1 MDHGVVSPALK
12 RAAGFAGAAL
22 CVLAAVLLLRRGVQ
36 LGDVLVERLTKISVA
51 AFGVALV
58 FYCVGAAALGFAW
71 VLLARAAT
79 ASPVRARPLFVA
91 HLRSQ
96 LAKYLP
102 GNVFHFAYRHVAAR
116 REGLGH
122 RALGG
127 ALAFESILLVAA
139 AATLASGVASDPR
152 LDAVTPWLRWVVH
165 AAPLMAIALALAG
178 SFAMRRLGS
187 ADARPS
193 RTLSTFAAVF
203 AIDAGFFLLAAG
215 ALRLLCE
222 QPDLLP
228 FAAWCGWLAL
238 AWIAGY
244 VTPGAPGGLGLR
256 EAVLVL
262 GLGPVLG
269 EAEALAIA
277 FAYRLVTIGADALLA
292 GIGFGLR
299 DRAETS
305 A

>member
-1 MDHGVVSPALK
+1 MSPALK

-22 CVLAAVLLLRRGVQ
+22 CVVAAILLLRRGIQ
-36 LGDVLVERLTKISVA
+36 LGDVLAERLTKISSG
-51 AFGVALV
+51 AFGAALV
-58 FYCVGAAALGFAW
+58 LYGVGATALGLAW
-71 VLLARAAT
+71 VLLVRAA
-79 ASPVRARPLFVA
+79 ALSPVQARPLFVA

-102 GNVFHFAYRHVAAR
+102 GNVFHFAYRHAAAR

-127 ALAFESILLVAA
+127 ALAFESVLLIAA
-139 AATLASGVASDPR
+139 AAMLAAGVASDPR
-152 LDAVTPWLRWVVH
+152 LDELAPWLHWVVRG
-165 AAPLMAIALALAG
+165 APLAAIAAIVVGGL
-178 SFAMRRLGS
+178 AMRRSSPIKG
-187 ADARPS
+187 RPPHIA
-193 RTLSTFAAVF
+193 STVAIVF
-203 AIDAGFFLLAAG
+203 AIDVGFFLLAAC

-222 QPDLLP
+222 QPSLLP
-228 FAAWCGWLAL
+228 FAAWSGWLAL

-292 GIGFGLR
+292 GTGFVLR
-299 DRAETS
+299 DRSETS
-305 A
+305 V

>member
-1 MDHGVVSPALK
+1 MSPALK
-12 RAAGFAGAAL
+12 RAAGIAGAAL
-22 CVLAAVLLLRRGVQ
+22 CLAAAALLLRRGIQ
-36 LGDVLVERLTKISVA
+36 LGDVLVERLTKISPVA
-51 AFGVALV
+51 VTAALAL
-58 FYCVGAAALGFAW
+58 YCAGAAALGVAW
-71 VLLARAAT
+71 VLL
-79 ASPVRARPLFVA
+79 VRAVAAAAVHSRPLFVA

-127 ALAFESILLVAA
+127 ALALESLLLVAA
-139 AATLASGVASDPR
+139 AATLASGVVADPR
-152 LDAVTPWLRWVVH
+152 LDTLAPWLRWVVQ
-165 AAPLMAIALALAG
+165 AAPLAAIAVALVG
-178 SFAMRRLGS
+178 SFALRRFGS
-187 ADARPS
+187 GAGRPS
-193 RTLSTFAAVF
+193 RVLATLVVVLL
-203 AIDAGFFLLAAG
+203 IDAAFFVLAAC
-215 ALRLLCE
+215 ALRLLCQ
-222 QPDLLP
+222 QPGLLP

-269 EAEALAIA
+269 ETEAIAIA
-277 FAYRLVTIGADALLA
+277 FAYRFVTVGADAILA
-292 GIGFGLR
+292 GVGFLLR
-299 DRAETS
+299 DRTQA
-305 A
+305 AA

>member
-1 MDHGVVSPALK
+1 MSPALK
-12 RAAGFAGAAL
+12 RAAGLAGAVL
-22 CVLAAVLLLRRGVQ
+22 CVIAAALLLRRGFQ

-51 AFGVALV
+51 AFGAALV
-58 FYCVGAAALGFAW
+58 LYGIGAAALGFAW
-71 VLLARAAT
+71 VLLARAAA
-79 ASPVRARPLFVA
+79 ASPVHARPLFVA

-139 AATLASGVASDPR
+139 AATLASGVAADPR
-152 LDAVTPWLRWVVH
+152 LESVTPWLRWVVR
-165 AAPLMAIALALAG
+165 AAPLVAIAVALAG
-178 SFAMRRLGS
+178 AFAMRRFGS
-187 ADARPS
+187 ADARVS
-193 RTLSTFAAVF
+193 RTLSAFAMVF
-203 AIDAGFFLLAAG
+203 TIDVGFFLLAAS
-215 ALRLLCE
+215 ALRLLCA

>member
-1 MDHGVVSPALK
+1 MSPALK

-22 CVLAAVLLLRRGVQ
+22 CVVAATLLLRRGLQ
-36 LGDVLVERLTKISVA
+36 LGDVLLERLAKIPPA
-51 AFGVALV
+51 AFGAALAL
-58 FYCVGAAALGFAW
+58 YGAGAAALGLAW
-71 VLLARAAT
+71 VLLVRAAA
-79 ASPVRARPLFVA
+79 ASPVHARPLFVA

-102 GNVFHFAYRHVAAR
+102 GNVFHFAYRHIAAR

-127 ALAFESILLVAA
+127 ALALESVLLIAA
-139 AATLASGVASDPR
+139 AAMLAAGVASDPR
-152 LDAVTPWLRWVVH
+152 LDGLAPWLRWVVRG
-165 AAPLMAIALALAG
+165 APVAAIAVALAA
-178 SFAMRRLGS
+178 SFAMRRLGP
-187 ADARPS
+187 AGGRPS
-193 RTLSTFAAVF
+193 RLLSTSAIVT
-203 AIDAGFFLLAAG
+203 AIDLAFFLLAAC
-215 ALRLLCE
+215 ALRLLCA
-222 QPDLLP
+222 QPSLLP

-269 EAEALAIA
+269 EAEALAVA

-292 GIGFGLR
+292 GAGFALR
-299 DRAETS
+299 DRAEPS

>member
-1 MDHGVVSPALK
+1 MSPALK
-12 RAAGFAGAAL
+12 RAAGIAGAAL
-22 CVLAAVLLLRRGVQ
+22 CVAAAALLLRRGIQ
-36 LGDVLVERLTKISVA
+36 LGDVLVERLTKISPGAFA
-51 AFGVALV
+51 AALV
-58 FYCVGAAALGFAW
+58 LYCIGAAALGAAW
-71 VLLARAAT
+71 VLLARAVA
-79 ASPVRARPLFVA
+79 AAAVHSRPLFVA

-116 REGLGH
+116 REGIGH

-127 ALAFESILLVAA
+127 ALALESLLLVAA
-139 AATLASGVASDPR
+139 AATLASGVATDPR
-152 LDAVTPWLRWVVH
+152 LETLAPWLRWVVQ
-165 AAPLMAIALALAG
+165 AAPLAAVAVALAG
-178 SFAMRRLGS
+178 SLALRRFGS
-187 ADARPS
+187 AESRPS
-193 RTLSTFAAVF
+193 RTLATLVVVF
-203 AIDAGFFLLAAG
+203 LIDAAFFLLAAC
-215 ALRLLCE
+215 ALHLLCQ

-269 EAEALAIA
+269 ETEAIAIA
-277 FAYRLVTIGADALLA
+277 FAYRLVTVGADAVLA
-292 GIGFGLR
+292 GVGFVLR
-299 DRAETS
+299 DRAQAT